1 MSFLQSEPNVL
12 VPASSG
18 GPIAGIVIL
27 VLVLIALIGFGV
39 FAKVKGIL
47 CFAGKARN
55 NFLSPF
61 YVLLIFKMI
70 CPILS
75 VMGQIS
81 WIGPLSKLQFTQDL
95 KHFCWRRWET
105 SGQSYNHFSIV
116 NYNRRGFIRLATGHS
131 CLCAWLAVSYLL
143 IMMCSKFF

>member
-81 WIGPLSKLQFTQDL
+81 WIGPPRSKLQFTQDL
-95 KHFCWRRWET
+95 KHFC
-105 SGQSYNHFSIV
+105 
-116 NYNRRGFIRLATGHS
+116 
-131 CLCAWLAVSYLL
+131 
-143 IMMCSKFF
+143 